1 MGFVDSLHVPFVKR
15 NIVHLVNMK
24 TIIFTI
30 AFSFALSVGFS
41 QTAKLSNGYKQTI
54 AVQVFPNP
62 TTSFFNIEG
71 GDVQIATIYLYNL
84 IGKRM
89 KTFYPKKEVDFYVDD
104 LSNGLYLV
112 QMIDGSGNIV
122 ATNRL
127 TKR

>member
-1 MGFVDSLHVPFVKR
+1 
-15 NIVHLVNMK
+15 MK
-24 TIIFTI
+24 TFVLTLV
-30 AFSFALSVGFS
+30 FSLALTVGFS
-41 QTAKLSNGYKQTI
+41 QTAPKSVRANQTV

-71 GDVQIATIYLYNL
+71 GNHQIATIYLYNL

-89 KTFYPKKEVDFYVDD
+89 KTFFPQKETDFMVGD

-112 QMIDGSGNIV
+112 QMIDGNGSIV
-122 ATNRL
+122 ATSRL

>member
-1 MGFVDSLHVPFVKR
+1 
-15 NIVHLVNMK
+15 MK
-24 TIIFTI
+24 TFVLTLV
-30 AFSFALSVGFS
+30 FSFALTVGFS
-41 QTAKLSNGYKQTI
+41 QTAQKPTRVNQAVT
-54 AVQVFPNP
+54 VQVFPNP

-71 GDVQIATIYLYNL
+71 GDNQIATIYLYNL

-89 KTFYPKKEVDFYVDD
+89 KTFYPKTETDFSVSD

-112 QMIDGSGNIV
+112 QMIDGSGHIV